1 MNTVTQTMQFR
12 QSLLKYAEKYGVTK
26 AAIKY
31 NVNRQYIYR
40 WKRRYNGDIQS
51 LANKSHRPHH
61 HPNQH
66 TEAELQKIKNFR
78 RRNPNTG
85 LVVLWVKLRRSGYTR
100 SITGLY
106 RVLRRQGQMAVK
118 LPNPKYIP
126 KPYEKMRFPGER
138 VQIDVKFVPEACIV
152 GDAAGE
158 KFYQYTAIDEFSRWR
173 YLEAFQEHSTYSSAQ
188 FLEHLIKAAPF
199 KILCVQTDNGTE
211 FTKRLLPG
219 DNGPSLF
226 ETRLEQA
233 GIRHKLIRPY
243 TPRHNGKVERSHRKD
258 NEYFYASHKFYSFE
272 DFKNQLAV
280 RCRNYNRFPIR
291 LLGWLSPI
299 EYLAKYTTDTSLAGS
314 VTHH

>member
-1 MNTVTQTMQFR
+1 MNTVTQIMQFR

-291 LLGWLSPI
+291 PLGWLSPI